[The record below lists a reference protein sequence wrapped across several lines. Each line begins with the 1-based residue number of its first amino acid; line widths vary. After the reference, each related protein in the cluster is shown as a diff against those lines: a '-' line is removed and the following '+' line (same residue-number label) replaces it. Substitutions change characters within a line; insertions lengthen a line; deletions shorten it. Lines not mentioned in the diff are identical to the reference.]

1 MQSSPHSTQ
10 QSVTAAQTN
19 PPNQSLVIGNTI
31 LGCGGI
37 LLFIGLIVGAILHK
51 RRRVDCTSELEQQIE
66 MLERIW
72 RLPSKPLDK

>member
-1 MQSSPHSTQ
+1 MQSSSHSTQ
-10 QSVTAAQTN
+10 QSLTPVQTN
-19 PPNQSLVIGNTI
+19 SPNQSLIIGNTI

-37 LLFIGLIVGAILHK
+37 LLFMGLIVGAILHK
-51 RRRVDCTSELEQQIE
+51 RRRVDCTSDLERQIE

>member
-10 QSVTAAQTN
+10 SSLTSVQAN
-19 PPNQSLVIGNTI
+19 PPNQSLIIGNTI

-51 RRRVDCTSELEQQIE
+51 RRRVDRTSDLERQIE

-72 RLPSKPLDK
+72 RLPSKPLDR